1 MPEPITLAALSLAA
15 IPSVAAFLLDRV
27 GGMLDRRREDGGEFP
42 VVREP
47 TPEQRGEL
55 EELRGTLTGVVA
67 RPAAEVREDA
77 DALAAMDR
85 ARTLLEH
92 LHDRQ
97 IDFEGERR
105 APSKYRIRAVV
116 DAEDLRNGAVGV
128 RLHQVRASATIDAQ
142 VRAKSVDGQVVGVEI
157 DLLD

>member
-1 MPEPITLAALSLAA
+1 MEPISLAA
-15 IPSVAAFLLDRV
+15 ISLAGIPSVATFLLDRV
-27 GGMLDRRREDGGEFP
+27 GSVLDRRREDRNFP

-47 TPEQRGEL
+47 SPEQRGEL
-55 EELRGTLTGVVA
+55 EELQGTLSGVVA
-67 RPAAEVREDA
+67 RPADEVRNDA

-116 DAEDLRNGAVGV
+116 DVEELKDGAVAV
-128 RLHQVRASATIDAQ
+128 RLGTVRASANIDAQ
-142 VRAKSVDGQVVGVEI
+142 IMSESASGPVVGVEI
-157 DLLD
+157 DTLD

>member
-1 MPEPITLAALSLAA
+1 MPEPITLAAISLAG
-15 IPSVAAFLLDRV
+15 IPVVASFLLDRV
-27 GGMLDRRREDGGEFP
+27 GHLLDRRHEDRNFP

-47 TPEQRGEL
+47 SPEQRDEL
-55 EELRGTLTGVVA
+55 AELQGTLSGVVA
-67 RPAAEVREDA
+67 RPADEVRDDA

-97 IDFEGERR
+97 IDFAGERR

-116 DAEDLRNGAVGV
+116 EVDKLRDGAVGV
-128 RLHQVRASATIDAQ
+128 RLGEVRSSASIDAQ
-142 VRAKSVDGQVVGVEI
+142 VKGKSAGGPVVGVQI
-157 DLLD
+157 DSLE

>member
-1 MPEPITLAALSLAA
+1 MPEPLTLAALSLAA
-15 IPSVAAFLLDRV
+15 IPSAATFLLDRV
-27 GGMLDRRREDGGEFP
+27 GSVLDRRREDRNFP

-47 TPEQRGEL
+47 SPEQRDEL
-55 EELRGTLTGVVA
+55 EELQGTLSGVVA
-67 RPAAEVREDA
+67 RSADEVRNDA

-105 APSKYRIRAVV
+105 APSKYRIRALIDV
-116 DAEDLRNGAVGV
+116 ETLRDGGVAVQLGE
-128 RLHQVRASATIDAQ
+128 VRASAN
-142 VRAKSVDGQVVGVEI
+142 VEGVVKGKSASGPVVGVRI
-157 DLLD
+157 DSLE